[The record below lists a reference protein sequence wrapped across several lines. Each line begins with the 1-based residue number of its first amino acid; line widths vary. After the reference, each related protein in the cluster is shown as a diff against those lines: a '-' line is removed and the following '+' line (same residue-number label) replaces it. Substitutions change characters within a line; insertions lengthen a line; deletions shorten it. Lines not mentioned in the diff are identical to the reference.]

1 MTRQT
6 GSRSES
12 PTTTNSA
19 SETPASHGYPTVEI
33 SPSENDDSE
42 FDDSH
47 NISRARRRNIATI
60 EFVNNLKALLEEANQ
75 NRDSDMSKK
84 DSGDML
90 LDLPGYVKKNPKSG
104 RTVKIMFA
112 FLSIFDIET
121 KRQQFTTEVVLQA
134 RWSEPS
140 LKRKEAAHG
149 TIWREK
155 FPSHLWEPR
164 LRLKNLEE
172 VKRGRDDRWYTVN
185 WPPGQDAA
193 EIVFRRK
200 VRGAFYQKMELQHFP
215 VDVQAISVQVST
227 DYDKTEITLKEDDQ
241 NCSIIFC
248 EAFRNDQEWKMFEH
262 VP

>member
-33 SPSENDDSE
+33 SPPENDDSE

-90 LDLPGYVKKNPKSG
+90 LDLPGYVKKQPLTTVISTNPK
-104 RTVKIMFA
+104 
-112 FLSIFDIET
+112 
-121 KRQQFTTEVVLQA
+121 
-134 RWSEPS
+134 
-140 LKRKEAAHG
+140 
-149 TIWREK
+149 
-155 FPSHLWEPR
+155 
-164 LRLKNLEE
+164 
-172 VKRGRDDRWYTVN
+172 
-185 WPPGQDAA
+185 
-193 EIVFRRK
+193 
-200 VRGAFYQKMELQHFP
+200 
-215 VDVQAISVQVST
+215 
-227 DYDKTEITLKEDDQ
+227 
-241 NCSIIFC
+241 
-248 EAFRNDQEWKMFEH
+248 
-262 VP
+262 